1 MMDLLEL
8 VFQMVVSYCGDGL
21 RCSERAA
28 SALDLAISPA
38 PFHLLFKIYL
48 NLFLM
53 IIFVYRCFAFMYV
66 HVPHPWMV
74 PGEIGKG
81 HLIELESQM

>member
-1 MMDLLEL
+1 MDLLEL
-8 VFQMVVSYCGDGL
+8 VFQMVLSYRGDAL
-21 RCSERAA
+21 SCSQRAA

-53 IIFVYRCFAFMYV
+53 VIFVYRCFAFMYV
-66 HVPHPWMV
+66 RAPHLWLM